1 MRGWAFWGILARTSA
16 AVTAGRLT
24 SYAPGPGLRPA
35 LALRAFMRAS
45 SRAARLAARRRGQSE
60 GTCEQRDGTSTCVCG
75 KSGQS
80 VRVRARRAA
89 IPRICEWPPSIIHPP
104 LPTSML
110 VCSRHRTTVAA
121 HILDAVSAW
130 PPRARPPLAACPS
143 SSARNR
149 LCKSVW
155 RATAEL
161 SGGCPPGEAWMEP
174 ALNCI
179 ETGMATA
186 CAERGSEQR
195 AECESDIR
203 CNERRRHPAAYEAWP
218 LSAWQGARRRSPASR
233 SHRRRSGE
241 EEGPTAG
248 RNRQSPASSLGF
260 RMFVSELFFGAR
272 CGAILVSKKLVSI
285 DKSSQV
291 KSSPPSL
298 LKCGR

>member
-1 MRGWAFWGILARTSA
+1 
-16 AVTAGRLT
+16 
-24 SYAPGPGLRPA
+24 
-35 LALRAFMRAS
+35 
-45 SRAARLAARRRGQSE
+45 
-60 GTCEQRDGTSTCVCG
+60 
-75 KSGQS
+75 
-80 VRVRARRAA
+80 VRARRAA

-104 LPTSML
+104 SPTSML
-110 VCSRHRTTVAA
+110 VCSRRTTVAA

-130 PPRARPPLAACPS
+130 PPRARPQLAACPS

-233 SHRRRSGE
+233 SHRRRSSRARPFAISHRPGHHLHRL
-241 EEGPTAG
+241 GWHQRLAG
-248 RNRQSPASSLGF
+248 CEQQQRGNRRGASHQPRRSGKRRKAIGQF
-260 RMFVSELFFGAR
+260 IDHRVFPCAWPVRHARHAGAD
-272 CGAILVSKKLVSI
+272 CL
-285 DKSSQV
+285 
-291 KSSPPSL
+291 
-298 LKCGR
+298 